1 MNGSINLTD
10 AATQVLIVAGLVSA
24 LRPFLAR
31 FVPAN
36 LMDSALLAL
45 NGALQFVIVFGTLL
59 LTDTHLTGQ
68 SVIGALGQAFTIMIL
83 THGGVDAFNRAKKA
97 TGKSDATSGPVV
109 ATANGLSLDATVDA
123 SEMGA

>member
-10 AATQVLIVAGLVSA
+10 AATQVLIVAGIVSA

-45 NGALQFVIVFGTLL
+45 NGVLQFVIVFGTLL
-59 LTDTHLTGQ
+59 LNSGAHLTGPA
-68 SVIGALGQAFTIMIL
+68 VISALGQAFTIMIL

-97 TGKSDATSGPVV
+97 TGKSDATSESAAAN
-109 ATANGLSLDATVDA
+109 ATANGLSLDP